1 MAHTQ
6 RLAASCRRGG
16 GRAAGTQFTCFT
28 GTNVPIL
35 TLLRQWIHGGAVYEC
50 VKGARVMVREGYAEG
65 VGRKLGVLHGC
76 LLQRD
81 GSRAVGMLDHRIRE
95 VRCRRN

>member
-1 MAHTQ
+1 M
-6 RLAASCRRGG
+6 
-16 GRAAGTQFTCFT
+16 
-28 GTNVPIL
+28 
-35 TLLRQWIHGGAVYEC
+35 YEC